1 MFWRRRRPPRSAWL
15 PGTSESLSLKSSA
28 SPRLR
33 VSASSFSRAAGNR
46 CSLKSGMPKQN
57 NPIPFLSIQL
67 PDGTWVAVEL
77 RPGQYAT
84 GKTQAQA
91 EAAIRRQVENPAA
104 TDDDAADLAAIELHR
119 HERMIPFEQIQR
131 KYRK

>member
-1 MFWRRRRPPRSAWL
+1 
-15 PGTSESLSLKSSA
+15 
-28 SPRLR
+28 
-33 VSASSFSRAAGNR
+33 
-46 CSLKSGMPKQN
+46 MPKQN